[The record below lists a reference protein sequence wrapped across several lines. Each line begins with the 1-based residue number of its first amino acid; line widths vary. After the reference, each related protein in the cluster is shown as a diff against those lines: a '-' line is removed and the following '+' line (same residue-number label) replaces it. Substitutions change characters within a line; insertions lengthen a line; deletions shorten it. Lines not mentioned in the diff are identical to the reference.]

1 MVKLVIKLAIVGL
14 IAYAMYHVVPPY
26 YNNWKFQ
33 DALKELATFPGYK
46 ATLPQVLEKC
56 EKIAKAHDLAL
67 TRDDFVVVMAA
78 GGKTTTID
86 TQYTVE
92 MSYIPGQP
100 REHTF
105 QVHVEGDPPRFGSL
119 TP

>member
-1 MVKLVIKLAIVGL
+1 MVKLVIKLAIAAL
-14 IAYAMYHVVPPY
+14 IAFAMYHVVPPY

-46 ATLPQVLEKC
+46 ATLPQVLDRC
-56 EKIAKAHDLAL
+56 EKIARDHDLAL
-67 TRDDFVVVMAA
+67 TRDDFTVVLAS
-78 GGKTTTID
+78 GNKTTTID
-86 TQYTVE
+86 TQYTIE